1 MIYIYYHNMYIYIYI
16 YICYHNIYI
25 ILLMYIYICMYICC
39 EYIYIAI
46 YVYTHTVG
54 VLYIYVF
61 SSVPYCHQFLKIR
74 FLCYGIV
81 SSFDCNGDWRILG
94 CSFEPSRNRMVMLV
108 MFDFAIPH
116 FADSRILTCFQPMLL
131 LPCLINVAGTR
142 PETEQASTNHQPQET
157 TQPRNELCVVNSA
170 TRPPGCNFSRWKK
183 VVAPGRSTWEA
194 VGSCSAWR
202 LRWFFRDS
210 QDQALWIS
218 CHIQDLPRISRSW
231 DQPLQELHGTGVA
244 VTPVSRCPGSMLINM
259 WTTRSSAWHRNVL
272 QNAFYVT
279 FRCFQNM
286 LWALWPSTDERI
298 SSGQWRLSRATVDIR
313 ATWLRM
319 VHEWWVRNEL

>member
-1 MIYIYYHNMYIYIYI
+1 MLWYS
-16 YICYHNIYI
+16 I
-25 ILLMYIYICMYICC
+25 IIWLQWWLEDSWLLIWTFSKSHGHVGHVWFCDTSLCRFSNSDLFP
-39 EYIYIAI
+39 
-46 YVYTHTVG
+46 THA
-54 VLYIYVF
+54 
-61 SSVPYCHQFLKIR
+61 
-74 FLCYGIV
+74 
-81 SSFDCNGDWRILG
+81 
-94 CSFEPSRNRMVMLV
+94 
-108 MFDFAIPH
+108 FAK
-116 FADSRILTCFQPMLL
+116 
-131 LPCLINVAGTR
+131 PCLINVAGTR
-142 PETEQASTNHQPQET
+142 PEAEQASTNHQPQET

-170 TRPPGCNFSRWKK
+170 TRPPRCNFSRSKQ
-183 VVAPGRSTWEA
+183 VVAVAPGRSTWEA
-194 VGSCSAWR
+194 VGSCAAWR

-244 VTPVSRCPGSMLINM
+244 VTPLSRCPGSMLINM